1 MNTTQP
7 TTFQFDSKLIRTI
20 TDDQGSIWFVA
31 ADVCAALTIGNVT
44 MAMTRLDAD
53 EQALNTIE
61 GISRGNDKANF
72 INESGLYRLILTSRK
87 PEAKSFKK
95 WVTSVVLP
103 SIRKTGS
110 YSSPQSKT
118 PTDLEFI
125 EFAARFL
132 NFSESSKL
140 QAIRSYSLSRNL
152 PTEILLVYAVDSPHN
167 TVGSSLPT
175 KSATELLTEH
185 GATLT
190 VREFNKRLEANG
202 YLTTLTRQS
211 SHGPKNFK
219 SVTTKGLNYGE
230 NLVSPNNNKETQPHW
245 YIAKFSELLS
255 KVK

>member
-1 MNTTQP
+1 MNNVTN
-7 TTFQFDSKLIRTI
+7 FDFNGLQLRTI
-20 TDDQGSIWFVA
+20 TGEPWFVA
-31 ADVCAALTIGNVT
+31 SDVAKVLEYRNAPD
-44 MAMTRLDAD
+44 MTRNIDDD
-53 EQALNTIE
+53 EVRTQILRTNAGDREMLL
-61 GISRGNDKANF
+61 IS
-72 INESGLYRLILTSRK
+72 EPCLYMSIMRSRK
-87 PEAKSFKK
+87 AEAKVFQK

-110 YSSPQSKT
+110 YSSPQSKS

-152 PTEILLVYAVDSPHN
+152 PTEILPVYAVDSPHN

-185 GATLT
+185 GAPLT
-190 VREFNKRLEANG
+190 VREFNKRLQDKG

-219 SVTTKGLNYGE
+219 SVTTKGLEYGK

-245 YIAKFSELLS
+245 YIAKFSELLDI
-255 KVK
+255 VG